1 MCDMQKRNRHLT
13 FSIDRIA
20 IIRTTLFVCGV
31 IASLWL
37 AGCMPGTGQPSIP
50 AEVNPSQTPSGSITV
65 WSWNIAAKSLMRL
78 IPGFNKLYPNVKVNV
93 DMTGAQMQ
101 TRLMLSLACGVGAP
115 QVSQLQ
121 LTDAPHYIDTGRLA
135 DLTPV
140 AAQFKDRFP
149 DYLWENCE
157 KNGHVYAIPW
167 DTGPCAVFY
176 KRDIFKRY
184 GIDPNKI
191 DTWKDYI
198 QAGEEILRKSGGK
211 TKMLPLGLDSLQTM
225 YLIILQQT
233 NGQVFDDQGR
243 IAINSNASREAL
255 AIIKEMRE
263 AGICSDVQMF
273 SQEFMAGINDNSI
286 ATYPT
291 AVWFAGTIRDTT
303 KDYGLGKSRWGVF
316 RLPAV
321 TKGGLHVANL
331 GGSVLVIPAQCK
343 NKAAAWAFIKY
354 ALCTSKGQADQYRNF
369 DLFPAYLPAQ
379 MMPEVTEQDK
389 FFGGERV
396 GKLFAKDI
404 SKISKLNITPDWAE
418 ASTYIEEA
426 LSDWAAN
433 GMHNRNFF
441 GNLEVRMQRRLGDP
455 ISPQSLRYSENNG

>member
-1 MCDMQKRNRHLT
+1 MLKT
-13 FSIDRIA
+13 FKHHTHSINKITVARIS
-20 IIRTTLFVCGV
+20 LFACMAL
-31 IASLWL
+31 ASLWFS
-37 AGCMPGTGQPSIP
+37 GCMPGTGEPSVP
-50 AEVNPSQTPSGSITV
+50 AVVTPSLHPSGSITV

-78 IPGFNKLYPNVKVNV
+78 IPGFNKLYPDVKVNV

-140 AAQFKDRFP
+140 AAQLRNSFP

-176 KRDIFKRY
+176 KRDIFQKY
-184 GIDPNKI
+184 GIDPKKI
-191 DTWKDYI
+191 DTWEDYI

-211 TKMLPLGLDSLQTM
+211 TKMLPLGLDSLENM
-225 YLIILQQT
+225 YLIILQQVR
-233 NGQVFDDQGR
+233 GQIFDEQGR
-243 IAINSNASREAL
+243 IAINSKASQEAL
-255 AIIKEMRE
+255 AIIKEMRK

-286 ATYPT
+286 ATYPS
-291 AVWFAGTIRDTT
+291 AVWLAGTIRATT
-303 KDYGLGKSRWGVF
+303 KDFGLGKSRWGVF

-321 TKGGLHVANL
+321 TKGGLHVANF
-331 GGSVLVIPAQCK
+331 GGSVLVIPAQCN

-354 ALCTSKGQADQYRNF
+354 ALCSRKGQADQYRNF

-379 MMPEVTEQDK
+379 KMPQVTEQDK

-396 GKLFAKDI
+396 GVLFARDI

-433 GMHNRNFF
+433 GMHSRNFF
-441 GNLEVRMQRRLGDP
+441 GKLEIRMQRRLGDP